1 MGTDNRPISDQLKQ
15 VVDDLHLEE
24 RVRDLAATAEEAVL
38 RGLAA
43 TGSYLR
49 EHRAEID
56 GFLDRAGSAI
66 DRQTSGRFSD
76 QVDQVRSQLSA
87 GIATIADREW
97 GSVAGSDR
105 GLPPPMTA
113 PDAGDAWSDAT
124 DH

>member
-1 MGTDNRPISDQLKQ
+1 MGKDDKPISDQLKQ

-24 RVRDLAATAEEAVL
+24 RVRDAAAAAEDAVL

-87 GIATIADREW
+87 GIASIAEREW
-97 GSVAGSDR
+97 GSVAGPGR
-105 GLPPPMTA
+105 PELPPP
-113 PDAGDAWSDAT
+113 DDGDVWSDAT
-124 DH
+124 DT